1 MGVLARLVGPILLPL
16 MLGAGMFLQIV
27 YPGDFEY
34 VLREPAPAWITW
46 FAVVG
51 GGVTLVVG
59 LVRRRPALE
68 AGASLAAAAFLVPV
82 FAGGLLD
89 WNTPAPPEIA
99 TLTPGLVAAVRDE
112 VEPGTVVF
120 SDTETS
126 FRLAALAPI
135 YVATAPP
142 GHVAD
147 TEENRPYE
155 RASDARRFFRT
166 GDLAIPRGYD
176 AEYVVVDGLRSDL
189 ELDLPVVY
197 SDDRFTVYRL

>member
-1 MGVLARLVGPILLPL
+1 

-51 GGVTLVVG
+51 GAIALVVG

-68 AGASLAAAAFLVPV
+68 APASLAAAAFLIPV
-82 FAGGLLD
+82 FGGGLLD
-89 WNTPAPPEIA
+89 LRTPEPPELA
-99 TLTPGLVAAVRDE
+99 TLTPGLVTALNEEVR
-112 VEPGTVVF
+112 PGAVVF
-120 SDTETS
+120 SDSETS
-126 FRLAALAPI
+126 FRLAGFAPVFI
-135 YVATAPP
+135 AAAPP
-142 GHVAD
+142 GHVAYTD
-147 TEENRPYE
+147 ENRPYE

-189 ELDLPVVY
+189 ELELPVVY